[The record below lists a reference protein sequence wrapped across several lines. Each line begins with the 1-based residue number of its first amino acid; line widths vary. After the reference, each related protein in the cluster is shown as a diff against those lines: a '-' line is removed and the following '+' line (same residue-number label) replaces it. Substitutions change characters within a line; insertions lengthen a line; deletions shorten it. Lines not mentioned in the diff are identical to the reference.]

1 MTGRTRTGVQ
11 DPAVRHADGVATVF
25 ELSGAGFGT
34 IHTLEGIEIGDTGLE
49 ALADDSIPQGTT
61 ISLGFQDPRR
71 VAKRGAVTQCEPC
84 EAGYRLVV
92 SFIDEG
98 ESPAY

>member
-1 MTGRTRTGVQ
+1 MALRRY
-11 DPAVRHADGVATVF
+11 
-25 ELSGAGFGT
+25 LSSQALDSERS
-34 IHTLEGIEIGDTGLE
+34 TLSGLE

-92 SFIDEG
+92 SFIDAG